1 MFAYG
6 PLREAPARIPTN
18 FAAVYFPRHGSVGRC
33 LNCGA
38 ELHGAFCAACGQ
50 RAVPPDP
57 TVKELAGD
65 AWQELTGYDGRIA
78 ATLRGL
84 LHPGRLTIEYLR
96 GHRATYL
103 PPVRVYLIAS
113 LVYFV
118 IAAAA
123 PPTPP
128 RRAGEVTGPV
138 GLRLGLWSTSN
149 TELTDEDRAELRED
163 VESAP
168 AVLRPLLRGLVRIP
182 RRFARSCSRP
192 CRGCSS
198 RCCRC
203 LRPSWR
209 CSIADGG
216 SRRTWCL
223 RRTCTRSPLSLLTLA
238 EAVKF
243 TRNDIVQ
250 AIVGMVMVVIV
261 HAVWPEGTQGGVR
274 RRLGAHGRQGRRG
287 SASST

>member
-1 MFAYG
+1 MRVMA
-6 PLREAPARIPTN
+6 
-18 FAAVYFPRHGSVGRC
+18 C

-38 ELHGAFCAACGQ
+38 ELLGAFCAACGQ

-96 GHRATYL
+96 GHRASYL

-128 RRAGEVTGPV
+128 RRAGEVSGPV

-149 TELTDEDRAELRED
+149 TELTADDRAELRED

-168 AVLRPLLRGLVRIP
+168 LLLRPLLRSLVQDPEKVRAQLFTTMPRVFFAMLPVFAAILALFYRG
-182 RRFARSCSRP
+182 RRFPTHLVFAAHVHAFAFTA
-192 CRGCSS
+192 
-198 RCCRC
+198 
-203 LRPSWR
+203 LM
-209 CSIADGG
+209 
-216 SRRTWCL
+216 
-223 RRTCTRSPLSLLTLA
+223 LA

-250 AIVGMVMVVIV
+250 AVVGLAMVLIVLGYGLRALK
-261 HAVWPEGTQGGVR
+261 AVYGGGWLRTLVKASGIGLMYLIASVPAFMIILTWAPPFR
-274 RRLGAHGRQGRRG
+274 RE
-287 SASST
+287 

>member
-1 MFAYG
+1 MRVMA
-6 PLREAPARIPTN
+6 
-18 FAAVYFPRHGSVGRC
+18 C

-38 ELHGAFCAACGQ
+38 ELLGAFCAACGQ

-96 GHRATYL
+96 GHRASYL

-128 RRAGEVTGPV
+128 RRAGEVSGPV

-149 TELTDEDRAELRED
+149 TELTADDRAELRED

-168 AVLRPLLRGLVRIP
+168 LLLRPLLRSLVQDPEKVRAQLFTTMPRVFFAMLPVFAAILALFYRG
-182 RRFARSCSRP
+182 RRFPTHLVFAAHVHAFAFTA
-192 CRGCSS
+192 
-198 RCCRC
+198 
-203 LRPSWR
+203 LM
-209 CSIADGG
+209 
-216 SRRTWCL
+216 
-223 RRTCTRSPLSLLTLA
+223 LA

-243 TRNDIVQ
+243 TRNDIVP
-250 AIVGMVMVVIV
+250 AVVGLAMVLIVLGYGLRALK
-261 HAVWPEGTQGGVR
+261 AVYGGGWLRTLVKASGIGLMYLIASVPAFMIILTWAPPFR
-274 RRLGAHGRQGRRG
+274 RE
-287 SASST
+287 

>member
-1 MFAYG
+1 
-6 PLREAPARIPTN
+6 
-18 FAAVYFPRHGSVGRC
+18 
-33 LNCGA
+33 
-38 ELHGAFCAACGQ
+38 
-50 RAVPPDP
+50 VPPDP
-57 TVKELAGD
+57 TIKELAGD

-118 IAAAA
+118 VAAAA

-128 RRAGEVTGPV
+128 RRAGEVNGPV
-138 GLRLGLWSTSN
+138 GIRLGLWSTSN
-149 TELTDEDRAELRED
+149 KELTDQDRAELRED

-168 AVLRPLLRGLVRIP
+168 ALLRPLLRGLVKDPEKVRAQLFTTMPRVFFAMLPVFAAILALFYRG
-182 RRFARSCSRP
+182 RRFPTHLVFATHVHAFAFTA
-192 CRGCSS
+192 
-198 RCCRC
+198 
-203 LRPSWR
+203 LV
-209 CSIADGG
+209 
-216 SRRTWCL
+216 
-223 RRTCTRSPLSLLTLA
+223 LA

-250 AIVGMVMVVIV
+250 AVVGLAMVLLVLGYGLRALKAVYGDGWVRTVAKAAAIGVIYLV
-261 HAVWPEGTQGGVR
+261 
-274 RRLGAHGRQGRRG
+274 
-287 SASST
+287 ASIPAFVIMLTWAAISS

>member
-1 MFAYG
+1 MAT
-6 PLREAPARIPTN
+6 I
-18 FAAVYFPRHGSVGRC
+18 VGRC
-33 LNCGA
+33 LNCEA
-38 ELHGAFCAACGQ
+38 ELSGPFCAVCGQ

-78 ATLRGL
+78 ATIRGL

-118 IAAAA
+118 VAAAA
-123 PPTPP
+123 PPTPS

-138 GLRLGLWSTSN
+138 GIRLGLWSTSN
-149 TELTDEDRAELRED
+149 PDLTDDDRAELIKS

-168 AVLRPLLRGLVRIP
+168 VLLRPMLRKVAEDPDSLRGQLFTTMPRVFFAMLPVFAAIVALFYRG
-182 RRFARSCSRP
+182 RRFPTHLVFA
-192 CRGCSS
+192 
-198 RCCRC
+198 
-203 LRPSWR
+203 
-209 CSIADGG
+209 AHVHAFAFVV
-216 SRRTWCL
+216 
-223 RRTCTRSPLSLLTLA
+223 LTAA

-243 TRNDIVQ
+243 SRNDIVQ
-250 AIVGMVMVVIV
+250 AVVGVVVMVMVLGYGARALR
-261 HAVWPEGTQGGVR
+261 AVYGGGWVPTLAR
-274 RRLGAHGRQGRRG
+274 AAGIGFIYLV
-287 SASST
+287 ASIPAFIIILTWAAISS